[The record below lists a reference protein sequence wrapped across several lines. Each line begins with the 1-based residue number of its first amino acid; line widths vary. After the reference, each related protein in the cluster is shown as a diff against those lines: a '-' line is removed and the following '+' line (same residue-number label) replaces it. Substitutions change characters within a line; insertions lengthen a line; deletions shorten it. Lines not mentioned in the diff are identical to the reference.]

1 MIEENYCG
9 EVSCKKVAIEHLCP
23 MRMLGTR
30 ELTREHD
37 RWCCAIVIGWVPQ
50 DSLKRKNV
58 WDLTIPLEWP
68 TRPSNLVF
76 VPD

>member
-9 EVSCKKVAIEHLCP
+9 EVSCKKVAIAHLCP

-37 RWCCAIVIGWVPQ
+37 RWCCDIVIGWVPQ